1 MLEIKS
7 YKDVSIVGV
16 ETINHEVIRVEFK
29 HENKRYNLKR
39 INKTYYGEYA
49 LYLGTSEIARAVA
62 GWNIEFGYLFD
73 RTGTKEASIRDFVW
87 ALALM
92 KLAKTEFDDEAEN
105 MQIKLDALTKDIQV
119 INSVYQGIYRRP
131 NK

>member
-7 YKDVSIVGV
+7 YRDVKIVGV

-29 HENKRYNLKR
+29 HENKCYNLKR

-49 LYLGTSEIARAVA
+49 LYDGTSEVARAVA

-73 RTGTKEASIRDFVW
+73 RNGVKDADVRDFVW

-92 KLAKTEFDDEAEN
+92 KLAKTEFDAEAEN
-105 MQIKLDALTKDIQV
+105 MQIRLDAVTKDLQV
-119 INSVYQGIYRRP
+119 VNSVYQGIYRRP